1 MLQQEL
7 PLAGQQQRPA
17 LFMPPD
23 KAQAHQVFPLGL
35 RGEAPQIPGLDELAP
50 AQQLQ
55 NINVPLAEDHL

>member
-1 MLQQEL
+1 
-7 PLAGQQQRPA
+7 
-17 LFMPPD
+17 MPPD